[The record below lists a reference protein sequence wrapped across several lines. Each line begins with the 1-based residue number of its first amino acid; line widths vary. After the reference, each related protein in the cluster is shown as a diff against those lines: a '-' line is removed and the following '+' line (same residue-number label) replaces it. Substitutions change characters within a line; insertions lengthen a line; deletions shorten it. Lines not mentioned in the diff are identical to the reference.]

1 MKITELIK
9 EFGKMEKYCPKCGRV
24 YKDKNSDANVCMYCA
39 IPLEE
44 RPGRIQVAPGT
55 REAVFRRDGYRCQM
69 CGASRDNGAEL
80 ELDHITPVAK
90 GGTNDID
97 NLQTLCKE
105 CNRNKADLIL
115 PSGLK
120 IDIEIKQ
127 NELNT
132 LTRLIQENKDKLKR
146 ATNEN
151 DELEFIFNIKHLE
164 EQLPTV
170 NKELNELKIKYQEEQ
185 NKIRIEK
192 ENREKQ
198 DRLFKKLFVKLSP
211 MEILI
216 LKDHFNLNHL
226 NNEVML
232 KTISKQHSEHEILK
246 AIEDYKIDLHQTLD
260 NSITFNML
268 PLISSEL
275 SINESSKNNII
286 NHLTNNYTK
295 SQIYDLIDNVKAE
308 LFNQYAA
315 SFNNIEKII
324 LKQHY
329 SLNNISDAKLINYVI
344 ENDYSI
350 DELKNTLKSSY
361 KSIFQEYYNQLD
373 EYQKYLVII
382 RFENHGNNLVDFLAI
397 HNFSLEQ
404 LKDELKKTKLDL
416 FNKTLNS
423 LNYNKRSLIEKYS
436 LKHSTNFDLIDYF
449 YKNKFS
455 YDKITELV
463 ELSKKDLHNEVH
475 QNLNNHE
482 MFLFENTFE
491 TEYSFINFMVEH
503 EYSMNSLRKKLKR
516 TQENMEKEIDTSLDD
531 KQKFL
536 LKKYFSK
543 DNNQDLI
550 NYIVNQGY
558 DLNKTLE
565 LSNNYKKELYDEFDN
580 NLNYDYEKILYN
592 YFSLKTRSK
601 DDLIDYL
608 IYKNYNVQSMDRLI
622 RDTVFLNFN
631 KLFNKY
637 SVSHVCYKLNRSTN
651 KADLYEYLFKKR
663 YTYYATKQLI
673 KESEKHLTETLKEK
687 LDFRS
692 VQLINKDL
700 NLPNSKNNLISYL
713 MENYTVD
720 SMRKL
725 LRKYDIEL

>member
-1 MKITELIK
+1 MII
-9 EFGKMEKYCPKCGRV
+9 GCIDMSKMEKYCPKCGKV
-24 YKDKNSDANVCMYCA
+24 YKGKESDAQVCMFCA
-39 IPLEE
+39 IPLKE
-44 RPGRIQVAPGT
+44 RESRIPFSDDL
-55 REAVFRRDGYRCQM
+55 RDKVFRRDGYRCVR
-69 CGASRDNGAEL
+69 CGASNKEKRL
-80 ELDHITPVAK
+80 EVDHIIPISR
-90 GGTNDID
+90 GGTNDIG
-97 NLQTLCKE
+97 NLQTLCWE
-105 CNRNKADLIL
+105 CNQDKGPIVPDL
-115 PSGLK
+115 GLK
-120 IDIEIKQ
+120 YDIEIKE
-127 NELNT
+127 NELKT
-132 LTRLIQENKDKLKR
+132 LKR
-146 ATNEN
+146 LLKENRNKLNASSDEN
-151 DELEFIFNIKHLE
+151 DKIEYEYNIIQLEKDISSVS
-164 EQLPTV
+164 T
-170 NKELNELKIKYQEEQ
+170 ELNELKIKYQEEQ
-185 NKIRIEK
+185 YAIRLANEDK
-192 ENREKQ
+192 ERKEF
-198 DRLFKKLFVKLSP
+198 LFKKLVVKLSP
-211 MEILI
+211 MEKLI
-216 LKDHFNLNHL
+216 LKEYYDL
-226 NNEVML
+226 NNLSDEAML
-232 KTISKQHSEHEILK
+232 KTIIEEYTENEILK
-246 AIEDYKIDLHQTLD
+246 AIENYKIDLRQTLD
-260 NSITFNML
+260 KTITFNML

-275 SINESSKNNII
+275 SINDSSKSTII
-286 NHLTNNYTK
+286 NYLINNYSK
-295 SQIYDLIDNVKAE
+295 SQIDELINKVKDE

-324 LKQHY
+324 LKRHY
-329 SLNNISDAKLINYVI
+329 SLNNLSDAKLINYVI

-350 DELKNTLKSSY
+350 DELKNTLKLSY

-373 EYQKYLVII
+373 EYQKYLVIV
-382 RFENHGNNLVDFLAI
+382 RFENHGNNLVDFLAKN
-397 HNFSLEQ
+397 NFSSER
-404 LKDELKKTKLDL
+404 LKDELKKTKLNL

-455 YDKITELV
+455 YDKINELV

-565 LSNNYKKELYDEFDN
+565 LANNYKKELYDELDN
-580 NLNYDYEKILYN
+580 NLNYDYEKILHN
-592 YFSLKTRSK
+592 CFSLKTRSK

-608 IYKNYNVQSMDRLI
+608 IYENYNVQSMDRLI

-637 SVSHVCYKLNRSTN
+637 SVSYVCYKLNMATN
-651 KADLYEYLFKKR
+651 KANLYEYLFNKR

-673 KESEKHLTETLKEK
+673 KESEKDFIETLKEK

-692 VQLINKDL
+692 VELINKDL

-720 SMRKL
+720 SMRGF
-725 LRKYDIEL
+725 LRKYGIEL